1 MQRVGVPQDTNLSG
15 HKYPRQNTGVHSARE
30 FVGWYNGHPDVQF
43 TPDLSGTH
51 AVVFGHGNVALDVAR
66 MLLAPLSVLEKTDI
80 ADRAL
85 EALATSNIR
94 HVTLVGRRGP
104 LEVAFT
110 IKELRE
116 LSRLPNVVPDVR
128 LEDFDFSPEEAAYAQ
143 ATRPRKR
150 LVQLMHSLAEKQAEE
165 GAPAEAARVW
175 RLLFCHQPTEIIDTA
190 DTGAVGA
197 VDLQRAVLKGEL
209 GARRSI
215 VQTGD
220 DARTRL
226 PAHFVIR
233 SVGYKGVSLDDSLPF
248 DVKRGTLA
256 HTHSRVNGMPGVY
269 ASGWIKHGPVG
280 VIASTM
286 MDAQVTADMVLQD
299 LDTLSVPARAGDDFG
314 QLLREEGMEVSCPRA
329 GQRSQRRLPLV

>member
-1 MQRVGVPQDTNLSG
+1 
-15 HKYPRQNTGVHSARE
+15 
-30 FVGWYNGHPDVQF
+30 VGWYNGHPDVQF

-85 EALATSNIR
+85 EALAASHIR

-116 LSRLPNVVPDVR
+116 LSRLPNVAPDVC
-128 LEDFDFSPEEAAYAQ
+128 LKDFDFSPEEAAYAQ

-150 LVQLMHSLAEKQAEE
+150 LVQLMRSLAEKREEEE
-165 GAPAEAARVW
+165 GTPAKMARVW
-175 RLLFCHQPTEIIDTA
+175 RLLFCHQPTEILDTA

-197 VDLQRAVLKGEL
+197 VDVQRAVLKGEL

-226 PAHFVIR
+226 PAHLVIR

-256 HTHSRVNGMPGVY
+256 HTHSRVNGMPGLY

-299 LDTLSVPARAGDDFG
+299 LDTLSVPARASEDFE
-314 QLLREEGMEVSCPRA
+314 QLLREEAMEVSGPREGSGFWA
-329 GQRSQRRLPLV
+329 VFPRS